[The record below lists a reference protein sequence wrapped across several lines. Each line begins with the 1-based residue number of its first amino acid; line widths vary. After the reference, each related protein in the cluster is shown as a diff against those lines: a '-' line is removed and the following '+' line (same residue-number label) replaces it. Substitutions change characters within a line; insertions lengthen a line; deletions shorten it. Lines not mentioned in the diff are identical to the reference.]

1 MSFEDFIKG
10 ASDVCYRP
18 FEWSST
24 ISGFDAEDDVDKR
37 KKKNKLTEKEYSRM
51 LTYLGEEKIEA
62 YQSNSYPSF
71 EVFLNYL
78 PKQFQDICYDL
89 RKARLSIQELQ
100 IIDLTQ
106 FYHHSLDI
114 YQFLLTT
121 CGSENRIKAIRTFHK
136 VIDDSTKISPVYTN
150 ISSGSKAEGLYVP
163 GGDYDLMTVL
173 EQIQVNHTCS
183 VIEEDRPVLLF
194 DNIYSYPGFT
204 RLKIGQNRFSEELF
218 NTWGENTFHG
228 PLISNNRFK
237 NYFLSRYRDSDG
249 KIHGPCISDSRD
261 VVDHLFCFRAM
272 LWPDV
277 ADSWL
282 TRNRKSSLWP
292 PNDVILNSVSHGILL
307 VPIGSKFGSCED
319 CSFEWRISFSLQE
332 KDLIHSFNNTQVL
345 CYTVF
350 KYLKKD
356 LLTESGLCSYF
367 IKTAIFWLC
376 EELDTNMWIP
386 KHFVQCLHAI
396 QGRLIYWLRD
406 GYCPHYFITEN
417 NLFKGLYPEERKQ
430 IEEKLLNL
438 FQLLFPYIYSKKFNL
453 HFPAYKDFKELNTSF
468 LDNSKSIFILYQ
480 VIRTTLSWCTLKQS
494 RGIMH
499 KVLFRLLN
507 NKLPYYTKGLY
518 MLLFCYANQVYPQ
531 NQHTVFNKEN
541 KRMYSSYRQ
550 CKAHFLIGTKVDAIT
565 GWLLLASYFYKI
577 GKPLYTLK
585 ITETI
590 LAKPRENKILIS
602 DRYYEDV
609 MMEHLEE
616 VAATKWNLN
625 LSFLNCT
632 KSYCVD
638 MVYNIP
644 WSTLNLEDL
653 LTEYFTTP
661 PVIYAHVLRFVCYN
675 ANGNISLRDREICE
689 IIKTCR
695 NNCFLGDWRGRATV
709 YEILAKIYKT
719 MDDDKSANY
728 WKSHLFRYFKNHTKH
743 YTKKIPLIKH
753 INQI

>member
-1 MSFEDFIKG
+1 MKSTVETYLASWCSEINRFNNKMSFEDFIKG

-18 FEWSST
+18 FTWSVPFDDS
-24 ISGFDAEDDVDKR
+24 DAEDDEDEEE
-37 KKKNKLTEKEYSRM
+37 LTGKEYSRM
-51 LTYLGEEKIEA
+51 LTYLGEVETEKSH
-62 YQSNSYPSF
+62 SNSSPYF
-71 EVFLNYL
+71 EVFLNNL
-78 PKQFQDICYDL
+78 PKQFQQDICHDL
-89 RKARLSIQELQ
+89 RNVRLCSQGLKVIEPQ
-100 IIDLTQ
+100 Q
-106 FYHHSLDI
+106 FYRHSSEI
-114 YQFLLTT
+114 YRYLLTE
-121 CGSENRIKAIRTFHK
+121 CASENNVKAIRTVFK
-136 VIDDSTKISPVYTN
+136 VLDDSTKISPVYTN

-163 GGDYDLMTVL
+163 GGDYDLMT
-173 EQIQVNHTCS
+173 
-183 VIEEDRPVLLF
+183 EDCPVLLF
-194 DNIYSYPGFT
+194 DNGYSYPGFT
-204 RLKIGQNRFSEELF
+204 HLKIGQNRFSKELF
-218 NTWGENTFHG
+218 NTWGENTFYG

-237 NYFLSRYRDSDG
+237 NYFLSRYRDSDC

-261 VVDHLFCFRAM
+261 AVDHLFCFRAM

-282 TRNRKSSLWP
+282 TRNRKSSMWP
-292 PNDVILNSVSHGILL
+292 PSDVILNSVSQGILL
-307 VPIGSKFGSCED
+307 VPIGSKFGSTED

-332 KDLIHSFNNTQVL
+332 RDLIHSFNHTQVL
-345 CYTVF
+345 CYTAF

-376 EELDTNMWIP
+376 EELDNNMWIP

-396 QGRLIYWLRD
+396 QG
-406 GYCPHYFITEN
+406 
-417 NLFKGLYPEERKQ
+417 
-430 IEEKLLNL
+430 
-438 FQLLFPYIYSKKFNL
+438 
-453 HFPAYKDFKELNTSF
+453 
-468 LDNSKSIFILYQ
+468 
-480 VIRTTLSWCTLKQS
+480 
-494 RGIMH
+494 
-499 KVLFRLLN
+499 
-507 NKLPYYTKGLY
+507 LY
-518 MLLFCYANQVYPQ
+518 MILFCYANQVYPQ

-590 LAKPRENKILIS
+590 LAKPRENKMLIS

-609 MMEHLEE
+609 MMEYLEE

-675 ANGNISLRDREICE
+675 ANGNLSLRDREICE

-753 INQI
+753 INQK